1 MRWVLVILIKGYQLL
16 LGPFMGGSCRFYPS
30 CSEYALEAI
39 GKHGALKGCWLMV
52 KRLSKCHPWHAGGI
66 DEVP

>member
-39 GKHGALKGCWLMV
+39 KKHGALKGCWLMV